1 MNAGIN
7 ELLCSKCRK
16 RVSYHVCTRPATA
29 LIKDLEIE
37 YEESYGICDECK
49 AELYVP
55 GIDDKNEELI
65 DVEYRRRKGL
75 ASISLITALLKKY
88 NIEKRPMSKLLG
100 LGELTITRYI
110 DGQLPSKRY
119 SDILIDVFNNE
130 QRMKMYAEKNKE
142 AVSEGTYQKVFR
154 AIESCEREKNFDS
167 MAERVALY
175 VIASGRDV
183 TNLFLQKILYYV
195 KAISF
200 LFEGTSIIPEPCEA
214 WKFGPVFPMVYEK
227 YKEFGKQEISV
238 HLSDDFVKGLLS
250 DSEQRITDFVL
261 NTFGIYNAW
270 FLKDLTHCEKPWLEA
285 RRGAG
290 ESEVCR
296 NVMQDDCIYD
306 YFKQMNEH
314 FSLKTSEG
322 IDLYVT
328 EMKRKMNR
336 ERYSE

>member
-16 RVSYHVCTRPATA
+16 RVSYHVCIRPATT

-49 AELYVP
+49 TELYVP
-55 GIDDKNEELI
+55 GIDDRNEELI
-65 DVEYRRRKGL
+65 DAEYRRRKGL
-75 ASISLITALLKKY
+75 VSISLITALLKKY
-88 NIEKRPMSKLLG
+88 NIEKRPLSKLLG

-119 SDILIDVFNNE
+119 SDILQDVFNNE
-130 QRMKMYAEKNKE
+130 QRMKMYAEKYKE
-142 AVSEGTYQKVFR
+142 EVSEGTYKKVLQ
-154 AIESCEREKNFDS
+154 AIESCEREKRFDS
-167 MAERVALY
+167 MAEKVALY
-175 VIASGRDV
+175 IIASGRDV

-214 WKFGPVFPMVYEK
+214 WKFGPVFPLVYEK
-227 YKEFGKQEISV
+227 YKEFGKQEISI
-238 HLSDDFVKGLLS
+238 HLPDDYVKGLLS

-285 RRGAG
+285 RQGA
-290 ESEVCR
+290 EDSEVCR

-306 YFKQMNEH
+306 YFKQMNEC
-314 FSLKTSEG
+314 FSLKTPEG

-336 ERYSE
+336 ES